1 MENISAS
8 LERSVDEVVLMI
20 HSVLAGIVHRATDSK
35 LHSFKSN
42 RASYPCGSHVQKE
55 SYFSPKALQGK
66 MYSDKRSCGLK
77 NTCLSQTASI
87 FCRQLSHERNLL
99 L

>member
-8 LERSVDEVVLMI
+8 LERSLDEVVLMI

-66 MYSDKRSCGLK
+66 IYSDKRSCGLK
-77 NTCLSQTASI
+77 NTYLSQTASI

>member
-20 HSVLAGIVHRATDSK
+20 HSVLAGILDRATDSK

-42 RASYPCGSHVQKE
+42 RVSYPCHVQKE

-77 NTCLSQTASI
+77 NTYLSQTASI